1 MRFLRYSV
9 GGMAFMRK
17 LTFLLMVCLLP
28 GTHGAAQTTRRAVG
42 ATDIY
47 AVVAEVDRI
56 AAARTLWPNFDPRR
70 VPVEIYDGHTT
81 LLFRHPAP
89 PPEFISLSSRQGVW
103 AFPGRHETVTANASV
118 KLNNVWTATV
128 MLKSGGR
135 QSPKQSLRE
144 RAALVI
150 HEAFHV
156 FQRER
161 HPKWSGNE
169 LELFV
174 YPFDDPE
181 LLALR
186 RLESE
191 SLRRADTARKLPD
204 ARCWARL
211 ALQARRERF
220 ARMTKGAVSYERATE
235 LNEGLARYVEARAAR
250 TRTAN
255 LPADEYA
262 VADVRTR
269 AYATG
274 HALALLLERF
284 APAWATRLE
293 AGEGLSLDEL
303 LAATLPSQEPRPA
316 RAAAVA
322 PCALPKSFAES
333 ARSRAR
339 MDVAG
344 LIERRA
350 VLRREFDAQ
359 SGWKIIIK
367 ADAGAPLWPQGFDPL
382 NVLRLGPR
390 EVLHTRY
397 LKLGNDAGAIEILD
411 RRSLTEGAGAEH
423 PLWGGVRQLTLAGIS
438 AEPLAKESAGTM
450 TISADAVK
458 AEFRGARLERA
469 GQTISIILQPQS
481 K

>member
-1 MRFLRYSV
+1 
-9 GGMAFMRK
+9 MRK
-17 LTFLLMVCLLP
+17 LTFLLLICLMP
-28 GTHGAAQTTRRAVG
+28 GTLAAQTTRRAG
-42 ATDIY
+42 ATDVY

-56 AAARTLWPNFDPRR
+56 AAAQTLWPNFDPRR
-70 VPVEIYDGHTT
+70 VPIEIYDGQDT

-89 PPEFISLSSRQGVW
+89 PPEFISLSSQQGVW
-103 AFPGRHETVTANASV
+103 AFPGRHETVTANAPV
-118 KLNNVWTATV
+118 KLNKVWTATV
-128 MLKSGGR
+128 ILKSGGKG
-135 QSPKQSLRE
+135 SSLRE

-156 FQRER
+156 FQREH
-161 HPKWSGNE
+161 HPKWSGDE

-174 YPFDDPE
+174 YPFDDAE

-191 SLRRADTARKLPD
+191 SLRRADIARQKTQEEED
-204 ARCWARL
+204 ALCWARL

-220 ARMTKGAVSYERATE
+220 ARLTKGAATYERATE

-255 LPADEYA
+255 LPAAEYA
-262 VADVRTR
+262 ITDVRTR

-293 AGEGLSLDEL
+293 AGENLSLDEL
-303 LAATLPSQEPRPA
+303 LAAALLPPKSTPA
-316 RAAAVA
+316 PDSAAASA
-322 PCALPKSFAES
+322 SYSCALPKPFAES
-333 ARSRAR
+333 ARERAK
-339 MDVAG
+339 MEVAS

-350 VLRREFDAQ
+350 VLRREFNAQ
-359 SGWKIIIK
+359 AGWKIIIK

-382 NVLRLGPR
+382 NVLRLGER

-411 RRSLTEGAGAEH
+411 RRSLTEGAGAQH
-423 PLWGGVRQLTLAGIS
+423 PLWGGVRQLTLAGIA
-438 AEPLAKESAGTM
+438 AEPSAQESAGKT
-450 TISADAVK
+450 TISAANIK
-458 AEFRGARLERA
+458 GEFRGARLERA
-469 GQTISIILQPQS
+469 GQTISIFLQPQS

>member
-1 MRFLRYSV
+1 
-9 GGMAFMRK
+9 MRK
-17 LTFLLMVCLLP
+17 LTFLLLVCLTP
-28 GTHGAAQTTRRAVG
+28 GTLAAQTTRRAG

-56 AAARTLWPNFDPRR
+56 AAAMTLWPNFDPRR

-103 AFPGRHETVTANASV
+103 AFPGRHETVTANAPV
-118 KLNNVWTATV
+118 KLGGVWTATV
-128 MLKSGGR
+128 LLKSGG
-135 QSPKQSLRE
+135 KQSLLRE

-161 HPKWSGNE
+161 HPKWSGDE

-186 RLESE
+186 RTESE
-191 SLRRADTARKLPD
+191 SLRRADAARKLQD

-211 ALQARRERF
+211 ALQMRRERF
-220 ARMTKGAVSYERATE
+220 ARMTKGAATYERATE
-235 LNEGLARYVEARAAR
+235 LNEGLARYVEARASR

-255 LPADEYA
+255 LPAAEYA

-284 APAWATRLE
+284 APVWATRLE
-293 AGEGLSLDEL
+293 AGESLSLDEL
-303 LAATLPSQEPRPA
+303 LAAALSQESLPA
-316 RAAAVA
+316 RTAA
-322 PCALPKSFAES
+322 CALPNSFAES
-333 ARSRAR
+333 ARGRAKI
-339 MDVAG
+339 DVAS

-359 SGWKIIIK
+359 AGWKIIIK

-382 NVLRLGPR
+382 NVLRLGQR
-390 EVLHTRY
+390 EVLHMRY

-411 RRSLTEGAGAEH
+411 RRSLTEGAGAH
-423 PLWGGVRQLTLAGIS
+423 PLFNGVRQLTLAGIA
-438 AEPLAKESAGTM
+438 AEPSAQESAGKT
-450 TISADAVK
+450 TISAPNIK
-458 AEFRGARLERA
+458 GEFRGARLERA